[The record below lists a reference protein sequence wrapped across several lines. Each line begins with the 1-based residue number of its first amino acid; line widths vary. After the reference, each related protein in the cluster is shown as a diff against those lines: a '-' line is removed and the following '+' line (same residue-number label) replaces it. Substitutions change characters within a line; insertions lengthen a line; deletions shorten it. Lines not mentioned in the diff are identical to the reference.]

1 MTESKDRSVEQRN
14 ISPDE
19 VDSDVQ
25 QVTGRNYD
33 PSNGKTAFA
42 RETSEPVK
50 VLTELLQTSVT

>member
-33 PSNGKTAFA
+33 PSNGKTASA
-42 RETSEPVK
+42 RETS
-50 VLTELLQTSVT
+50 